1 MNEGISPDASPGGED
16 DPVYEAAAFWVVR
29 LTSADASSADR
40 KAFEV
45 WRRADPAHAEAY
57 AEMETWRRTM
67 GQVPDPRERK
77 SRRAVGLSAVVAI
90 AFAGIAGAQLGLI
103 DRLRADAWTGV
114 GEIETR
120 TLVDGSRIDL
130 NTDTAVALRF
140 TAEERAVDLLRGEA
154 VFDVVPDPRRPFIVR
169 GNGVSARA
177 VGTRFYVRVDGAAD
191 PVGVAEGRVDVST
204 AVGHTLLHPGEVA
217 FRDEGD
223 RPVARQGNVAEA
235 MSWRDGKLSFSGQ
248 SLRQVIA
255 ELERYR
261 RGRILLMD
269 SSVGERRFSG
279 TLDPRDTDEAL
290 DVLVTAMGIRVTR
303 LTPFV
308 ILVR

>member
-1 MNEGISPDASPGGED
+1 MNERISPDAAHGAED
-16 DPVYEAAAFWVVR
+16 DPVYEAAALWVVR
-29 LTSADASSADR
+29 LASADASSADR

-67 GQVPDPRERK
+67 GQVPDPRERQ
-77 SRRAVGLSAVVAI
+77 SRRAVGLGAVVAI
-90 AFAGIAGAQLGLI
+90 ALSGLAGAQLGWI

-130 NTDTAVALRF
+130 NTDTAIALRF

-154 VFDVVPDPRRPFIVR
+154 VFDVVPDPQRPFVVR

-191 PVGVAEGRVDVST
+191 PVGVAEGRVDVAT

-217 FRDEGD
+217 FRDAD
-223 RPVARQGNVAEA
+223 DHPVARQGNVAQA

-248 SLRQVIA
+248 TLLQVVA

-269 SSVGERRFSG
+269 SAVGERRFSG
-279 TLDPRDTDEAL
+279 SLDPRDTDEAL
-290 DVLVTAMGIRVTR
+290 AVLVATMGIRVTR